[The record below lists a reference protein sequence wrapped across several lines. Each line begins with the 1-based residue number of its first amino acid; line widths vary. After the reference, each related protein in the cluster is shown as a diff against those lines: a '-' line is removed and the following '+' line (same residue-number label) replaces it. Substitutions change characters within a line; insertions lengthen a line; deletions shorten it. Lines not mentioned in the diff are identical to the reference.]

1 MAALVLPLVSVLC
14 SVDPVQGPRAAVQRV
29 LWRAEREEDEPVL
42 RVVSSV
48 VTETFTSEL
57 GQNKV
62 GTEEP
67 RIGCRWAEC
76 GICLKPLSEASTL

>member
-1 MAALVLPLVSVLC
+1 MPLASALC
-14 SVDPVQGPRAAVQRV
+14 GVDRMQGPRAAVTHV
-29 LWRAEREEDEPVL
+29 LWRARREEDEPVL

-57 GQNKV
+57 GQNRV

-67 RIGCRWAEC
+67 GIGRRWAEC
-76 GICLKPLSEASTL
+76 GTCLKPLSEASTL

>member
-1 MAALVLPLVSVLC
+1 MPLASVLY
-14 SVDPVQGPRAAVQRV
+14 SVDRVQGPRAAVLRV
-29 LWRAEREEDEPVL
+29 LWRARREEDEPVL

-57 GQNKV
+57 GQNRV

-67 RIGCRWAEC
+67 RIGRRWAEC
-76 GICLKPLSEASTL
+76 GICLKPLSEALTL